1 MVAAMPLQNDA
12 RPSEKTVTLRDL
24 RRVAFGLSAAIMI
37 VMIAGA
43 INDDSGSSTAT
54 AELGEEKV
62 VNYVFS
68 IDAGQ
73 SSAIAENTAASQTA
87 HTTVI
92 TDGPATGCSIASG
105 NSDVDSDGTNAFAIS
120 ATCVITV
127 ADADDMNY
135 ESTNSW
141 TLTLLASDDSGAS
154 DVETVTITLTDV
166 D

>member
-54 AELGEEKV
+54 AELSEKQV
-62 VNYVFS
+62 ANYVFT

-73 SSAIAENTAASQTA
+73 SNAIAERFNCCD
-87 HTTVI
+87 H
-92 TDGPATGCSIASG
+92 DGPHGVNYRWSG
-105 NSDVDSDGTNAFAIS
+105 YWVFN
-120 ATCVITV
+120 C
-127 ADADDMNY
+127 
-135 ESTNSW
+135 
-141 TLTLLASDDSGAS
+141 
-154 DVETVTITLTDV
+154 
-166 D
+166 

>member
-54 AELGEEKV
+54 AELSEKQV
-62 VNYVFS
+62 ANYVFT

-73 SSAIAENTAASQTA
+73 SNAIAEEFGCD
-87 HTTVI
+87 H
-92 TDGPATGCSIASG
+92 DGPHGVNYRWSG
-105 NSDVDSDGTNAFAIS
+105 YWVFN
-120 ATCVITV
+120 C
-127 ADADDMNY
+127 
-135 ESTNSW
+135 
-141 TLTLLASDDSGAS
+141 
-154 DVETVTITLTDV
+154 
-166 D
+166 